1 MATGRNHYDEE
12 LFVVTETKNVGKI
25 NVFYSLNLVDITE

>member
-12 LFVVTETKNVGKI
+12 LFVVTETKNVERSTSFI
-25 NVFYSLNLVDITE
+25 R